1 MNTMGWIPLN
11 GARHCFLVNIK
22 FRLKLH
28 IRSEQ
33 SHEVKAWHLL
43 SAMSKWMQFGQ
54 QTVLNLGPVKQDSF
68 VVLTTYI
75 FLQVLKPYEMPTN
88 YNFIKQLHI
97 YIKALNV
104 DGAWRLWLY
113 WLAANA
119 SLFFFFFILVRCK
132 Y

>member
-1 MNTMGWIPLN
+1 
-11 GARHCFLVNIK
+11 
-22 FRLKLH
+22 
-28 IRSEQ
+28 
-33 SHEVKAWHLL
+33 
-43 SAMSKWMQFGQ
+43 MQFGQ

-104 DGAWRLWLY
+104 DGAWRL
-113 WLAANA
+113 
-119 SLFFFFFILVRCK
+119 
-132 Y
+132 